1 MKPFRT
7 PVLILATLGLIV
19 PATRMLA
26 VTDSEAAAGRALV
39 KRYADS
45 IVSVEVVV
53 TIRMT
58 VGEHAMPPRENKVE
72 VNGTVLTPSGLT
84 VAVLSMIDP
93 KGSLEAMRASRGG
106 DQKIEIGETEF
117 KEVKLRRANNTE
129 VPAVIVLKDPDLNLI
144 FIAPLPDAAAPGRTF
159 PCISL
164 DQAATGEV
172 LGNYF
177 FVSRV
182 PKNLQRVPIV
192 RLTTVMGIVEKPR
205 KMFLLTDQALG
216 VPIFDAAGLVLGIST
231 QYLENDRPSG
241 PVVLSAAD
249 VAELAAQAAAIKPEE
264 KVEKTETKAD
274 TDGKT
279 TAAPPAAAPIQAPA
293 AAPAPKS

>member
-1 MKPFRT
+1 MKPFPST
-7 PVLILATLGLIV
+7 VLFLATFVLAL
-19 PATRMLA
+19 PAARLLA
-26 VTDSEAAAGRALV
+26 ITDSEATSGRALV
-39 KRYADS
+39 QRYADS
-45 IVSVEVVV
+45 IVTVEVVV
-53 TIRMT
+53 TVRMSI
-58 VGEHAMPPRENKVE
+58 GDHAMPPRENKVE

-93 KGSLEAMRASRGG
+93 KGSLEAMRASRGS

-144 FIAPLPDAAAPGRTF
+144 FIAPLPDAAAPARTF
-159 PCISL
+159 PFVSL
-164 DQAATGEV
+164 DKSAAAEV

-182 PKNLQRVPIV
+182 SKTLQRIPIV
-192 RLTTVMGIVEKPR
+192 RQTTVMGIVEKPR
-205 KMFLLTDQALG
+205 RMFLVTDQALG
-216 VPIFDAAGLVLGIST
+216 VPVFDAAGLVLGIST

-249 VAELAAQAAAIKPEE
+249 VAELAGQAAAIKPEE
-264 KVEKTETKAD
+264 MEEKTETTAD
-274 TDGKT
+274 T
-279 TAAPPAAAPIQAPA
+279 AAKAPAQAPVPTQAPA
-293 AAPAPKS
+293 ATPATKP

>member
-1 MKPFRT
+1 MKPFPST
-7 PVLILATLGLIV
+7 VLFLATFVLAL
-19 PATRMLA
+19 PAARLLA
-26 VTDSEAAAGRALV
+26 ITDSEATSGRALV
-39 KRYADS
+39 QRYADS
-45 IVSVEVVV
+45 IVTVEVVV
-53 TIRMT
+53 TVRMSI
-58 VGEHAMPPRENKVE
+58 GDHAMPPRENKVE

-93 KGSLEAMRASRGG
+93 KGSLEAMRASRGS

-144 FIAPLPDAAAPGRTF
+144 FIAPLPDAAAPARTF
-159 PCISL
+159 LFVSL
-164 DQAATGEV
+164 DKSAAAEV

-182 PKNLQRVPIV
+182 SKTLQRIPIV
-192 RLTTVMGIVEKPR
+192 RQTTVMGIVEKPR
-205 KMFLLTDQALG
+205 RMFLVTDQALG
-216 VPIFDAAGLVLGIST
+216 VPVFDAAGLVLGIST

-249 VAELAAQAAAIKPEE
+249 VAELAGQAAAIKPEE
-264 KVEKTETKAD
+264 MEEKTETTAD
-274 TDGKT
+274 T
-279 TAAPPAAAPIQAPA
+279 AAKAPAQAPVPTQAPA
-293 AAPAPKS
+293 ATPATKP